1 MTGFVSRCSIWVNP
15 RPRNSGKWRGSNAPF
30 NNNGLGL
37 SAGKLTW
44 NPKSWRFGSD
54 DFPVHFGWF
63 SGSTHVNFW
72 ECSIHWLQKKITTP
86 AFQYPAVGD
95 WFKKIVEIPMR
106 ITRRKVLRTPS
117 LPGSIRDLFY
127 PRSLKVTN
135 NNLWK
140 CHCSP
145 SQKGHKRRIA
155 RWKKKTSWSS
165 KKIRSLSWL
174 PPKKTCWRC
183 REFLPFP
190 PTPKKNSTNCEIVNK
205 RP

>member
-117 LPGSIRDLFY
+117 LPGSIRDLFLS
-127 PRSLKVTN
+127 PIVEGHQQQPLKGSLFTIPKRSQTQNCQV
-135 NNLWK
+135 
-140 CHCSP
+140 
-145 SQKGHKRRIA
+145 
-155 RWKKKTSWSS
+155 KKKTSWSS

-174 PPKKTCWRC
+174 PPKKNLLTMSGILT
-183 REFLPFP
+183 LPP
-190 PTPKKNSTNCEIVNK
+190 HPKKKQHKLRDCK
-205 RP
+205 